1 MQSCLKQLC
10 ATEGLNLE
18 MLCVDIKRKPW
29 IDLSHTRERD
39 KLKEQIRRDAF
50 DAIIISPPC
59 STFSRACWANQRGP
73 RPVRSCRS
81 PRGLDTLTAAER
93 RRCILGNIFADFTW
107 EVLTLAS
114 ATQLSFVLL
123 EQPEDLGAM
132 AYGPHAG
139 ERPASMWQWSA
150 FADISAKPDWKT
162 FAFHQGNFWAGYPKP
177 TRLLIFA
184 KKSFRLP
191 SFCYEGPPL
200 FDKKGFYLGPLPM
213 AKGMGSIRNR
223 QAQGPFKTSG
233 TEMWPA
239 KMCQWIASLLLSAW
253 ASSAATASADV
264 PDTQS
269 KEDKE
274 ATLDTAEEPADIFP
288 ICQPEGD
295 RILGGFGPPR
305 VCDLSGGLRDF
316 HDGGGLCSPG
326 GPPRG
331 ETWRT
336 ATAGPGYVKGSSRK
350 LLREC

>member
-29 IDLSHTRERD
+29 IDLSHTKERD
-39 KLKEQIRRDAF
+39 KLKEQIMREVF
-50 DAIIISPPC
+50 DALAAVLYL
-59 STFSRACWANQRGP
+59 FQACWANQRGP

-114 ATQLSFVLL
+114 AAQLSFVLL

-139 ERPASMWQWSA
+139 ERPASMWQWPA

-162 FAFHQGNFWAGYPKP
+162 FAFPLGNFGAGYPKP
-177 TRLLIFA
+177 TRLLVFA
-184 KKSFRLP
+184 KGAFRLP
-191 SFCYEGPPL
+191 SFCYEGPPI
-200 FDKKGFYLGPLPM
+200 FDKTGFDLGPLPM

-239 KMCQWIASLLLSAW
+239 KTCQWIATLLLSAW

-269 KEDKE
+269 KEEGGHPRDGRGSERFSRWRGPLLSWKVAPRE
-274 ATLDTAEEPADIFP
+274 EEP
-288 ICQPEGD
+288 
-295 RILGGFGPPR
+295 GGQR
-305 VCDLSGGLRDF
+305 LLVV
-316 HDGGGLCSPG
+316 
-326 GPPRG
+326 
-331 ETWRT
+331 
-336 ATAGPGYVKGSSRK
+336 ATSKA
-350 LLREC
+350 LRESC